1 MSDLYLFRNTLRDL
15 VRPGKLTAAGLLV
28 AVAVIIAALV
38 RANATKGEFDPA
50 ASYNG
55 ISSVL
60 VFGYM
65 VVILSLVFSTGLI
78 GQEIEQKTIPY
89 LLTRPM
95 PRWRILFAKYLAA
108 VLVTTVTVWLA
119 DFLVALALFGPSKIG
134 GSYLWKD
141 LLILPLGA
149 LAYSG
154 LFMLLATIVPKALM
168 YGLGYAF
175 IEPLLPLLPGDW
187 KKISLLSYLHA
198 LAPHLDSGDISAGS
212 QAAAATD
219 LAIWVAWTVVIA
231 VIVGS
236 VFAALIAFSVREYTP
251 QEERA

>member
-1 MSDLYLFRNTLRDL
+1 MGDLYLFKYTLRDL
-15 VRPGKLTAAGLLV
+15 VRPGKLTAAALLVGV
-28 AVAVIIAALV
+28 AVAIAALV
-38 RANATKGEFDPA
+38 RANAGAGPFDPA

-95 PRWRILFAKYLAA
+95 PRWRILLAKYLAA
-108 VLVTTVTVWLA
+108 VIVTTVTVWVA
-119 DFLVALALFGPSKIG
+119 DFVVALTLFGPAKIG
-134 GSYLWKD
+134 ASHLWKD

-149 LAYSG
+149 MAYSG
-154 LFMLLATIVPKALM
+154 LFMLLATLVPKALM

-175 IEPLLPLLPGDW
+175 IEPLLPMLPGDW
-187 KKISLLSYLHA
+187 QKISLLSYLHA
-198 LAPHLDSGDISAGS
+198 LAPHLDAGDISAGS
-212 QAAAATD
+212 QAAAVDIAG
-219 LAIWVAWTVVIA
+219 WVAWTVVVC
-231 VIVGS
+231 VILASVGS
-236 VFAALIAFSVREYTP
+236 ALAVFSTREYTP
-251 QEERA
+251 QEERT